1 MQDWTAVEKP
11 VNESANNAHEF
22 GASQKAGPT
31 TCCQVVEVDERT
43 LAQVAVSAAA
53 GGGRMAKSAGL
64 TKSAGAGSDDAVSHI
79 KLTRHIENHHPTK
92 TVTDEETGQLKQVR
106 YGVCEELGML
116 PISKCCIKK
125 TSSMA
130 K

>member
-1 MQDWTAVEKP
+1 MQEWTAVEKP
-11 VNESANNAHEF
+11 QIENEF
-22 GASQKAGPT
+22 RASQKAGPT
-31 TCCQVVEVDERT
+31 TCCQVVDVDERT
-43 LAQVAVSAAA
+43 LEQVAVSAAAA

-64 TKSAGAGSDDAVSHI
+64 AKSAGVGLDDAVSRI

-92 TVTDEETGQLKQVR
+92 TVTDEETGKLKQVR
-106 YGVCEELGML
+106 YGICEELGML
-116 PISKCCIKK
+116 PICKCCMKN

>member
-1 MQDWTAVEKP
+1 M
-11 VNESANNAHEF
+11 
-22 GASQKAGPT
+22 
-31 TCCQVVEVDERT
+31 
-43 LAQVAVSAAA
+43 AVSAAA

-64 TKSAGAGSDDAVSHI
+64 AKSAGAGLDDAVSLI

-92 TVTDEETGQLKQVR
+92 TVTDEVTGQLKQVR
-106 YGVCEELGML
+106 YGICEELGML
-116 PISKCCIKK
+116 PIGKCCVKN

>member
-1 MQDWTAVEKP
+1 MQDWTVVDKP
-11 VNESANNAHEF
+11 ANESANEF
-22 GASQKAGPT
+22 ATQAKEVDKADIR
-31 TCCQVVEVDERT
+31 TCCQVVEVDERA
-43 LAQVAVSAAA
+43 LAQVAVSAA

-64 TKSAGAGSDDAVSHI
+64 TKSAGAGLDDAVSRI